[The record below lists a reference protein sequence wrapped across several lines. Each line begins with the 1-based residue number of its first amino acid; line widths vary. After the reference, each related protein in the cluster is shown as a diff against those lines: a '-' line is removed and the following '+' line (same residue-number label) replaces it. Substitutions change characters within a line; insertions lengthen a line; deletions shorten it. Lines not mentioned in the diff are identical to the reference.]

1 MLAPRTM
8 DALLDLHAMADA
20 AIGASTSAMAR
31 LSLFDWLTVA
41 LAGSGQPLAKIV
53 RDLVA
58 DEGGKPAASVVGL
71 AKKVPA
77 RAAALANGAISHALD
92 YDDTHFAHVGH
103 PSVAV
108 LPATLATAEEI
119 DVPASAVLTA
129 FLIGAEASIRIG
141 VVLGRPHYDRGFH
154 QTATAGAFGATV
166 AASRIMALSRTAAR
180 NALSLVASRASG
192 LKSQFGSMGKP
203 YNAGIAAANGVEAA
217 ALARLGFISCD
228 DGVGGPQGFVDAHVE
243 ETFENEA
250 WAMPPPKA
258 FLFEDIKHKVH
269 ACCHGLHGTIEALT
283 EAREKFSVDPSRVA
297 RLSIR
302 VNPRWLRVCDIKEP
316 RTGLEAKFSYAM
328 LAAMTLY
335 GIDTAADSTYT
346 DALCRDSRLTSFW
359 PRVEVIG
366 DEAVSDTSARVR
378 VEQTDRPLVETV
390 HDIAHRLPTS
400 ILQRRLQAKSAALL
414 GKTAA
419 DALWRRVGDLEKL
432 SARQLASLLN
442 PSTESLAA

>member
-20 AIGASTSAMAR
+20 TIGASTSAMAR

-41 LAGSGQPLAKIV
+41 IAGSGQPLAKIV

-119 DVPASAVLTA
+119 DAPASAVLTA

-217 ALARLGFISCD
+217 ALARLGFVSCD

-250 WAMPPPKA
+250 WASPPPKT
-258 FLFEDIKHKVH
+258 FLFEDIKHKLH
-269 ACCHGLHGTIEALT
+269 ACCHGLHATIEALT

-335 GIDTAADSTYT
+335 GIDTAAETTYT

-400 ILQRRLQAKSAALL
+400 ILQRRVQAKSAALL